1 MKKKRKFPMNV
12 ARFFNPSKT
21 ATTAEYNKYGVMVKP
36 SLNQYRKMQEKSSI
50 IMYNAGG
57 TARKV
62 VGANGNVSYK

>member
-1 MKKKRKFPMNV
+1 MEKKRKFPMNV

-36 SLNQYRKMQEKSSI
+36 SINQYRKMQERSSI
-50 IMYNAGG
+50 IMYNDGG

-62 VGANGNVSYK
+62 FDANGNISYK

>member
-1 MKKKRKFPMNV
+1 MKKKRKFPVNV

-21 ATTAEYNKYGVMVKP
+21 ATTAEYSKYGVMVKP
-36 SLNQYRKMQEKSSI
+36 SINQQRKMHERSSI

-62 VGANGNVSYK
+62 VDINGNVSYK